1 MQGADQSRHHCFQ
14 EPTYRLRPVMSPS
27 IRGGLM
33 TGTHGRN
40 DELKRGDLFSIPA
53 KKEGLLPNPGRW
65 SRGTHDFT
73 IKEWLWPQ
81 AMGAQQHCSY
91 AVNARGQ
98 QCDVASTLIRWLR
111 RAVSAHVISP
121 AASLTPVVETPSP
134 RHGSYQDLLAPREN
148 WVGRVVLLLLQR
160 YQRST
165 VPFLPALRWHHR
177 RCI

>member
-1 MQGADQSRHHCFQ
+1 MQGAAQSRQHCSQ
-14 EPTYRLRPVMSPS
+14 EPAYRLRPVMSPS

-73 IKEWLWPQ
+73 IKKLFWPQ
-81 AMGAQQHCSY
+81 AMGTKQHCSY
-91 AVNARGQ
+91 AVDARGQ
-98 QCDVASTLIRWLR
+98 QRDVASILIRWLR

-121 AASLTPVVETPSP
+121 VASFTPVVEIPSS
-134 RHGSYQDLLAPREN
+134 RHGSYQGLLGPREN
-148 WVGRVVLLLLQR
+148 WVGRVVLLLLQGL
-160 YQRST
+160 QRST
-165 VPFLPALRWHHR
+165 VPFLPALRWRPR
-177 RCI
+177 RSI